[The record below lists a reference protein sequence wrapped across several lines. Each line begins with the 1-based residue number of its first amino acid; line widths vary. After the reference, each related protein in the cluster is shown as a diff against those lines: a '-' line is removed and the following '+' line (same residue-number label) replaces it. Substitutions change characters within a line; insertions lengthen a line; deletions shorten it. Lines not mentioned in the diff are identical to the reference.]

1 MTEPAGDLPEPE
13 HAFDAEV
20 LGDVRA
26 RGWHAVVASDGVRPA
41 RGPGRARVLRHPVCE
56 AGLAYTAGL
65 WRTWGHPEIALVGAW
80 PQARELLGAVV
91 AAVRAGAAFA
101 PGDTSDEVLARH
113 PVAFAAVS
121 ERSRDTLLTY
131 ATWLHGGAAF
141 GAVQLL
147 VPDAEGRA
155 PDDARYAGPAQPAL
169 DVHLRAPLF
178 GRGGPVL

>member
-1 MTEPAGDLPEPE
+1 MTGPAGDLPQPE

-20 LGDVRA
+20 LDDIRGQ
-26 RGWHAVVASDGVRPA
+26 GWHAVVATDGVRPA
-41 RGPGRARVLRHPVCE
+41 RGFGRPHVLRHPVLE
-56 AGLAYTAGL
+56 AGLAYTAGV
-65 WRTWGHPEIALVGAW
+65 WRTWGHPEIVLAGAW
-80 PQARELLGAVV
+80 PQARELLGAAV

-113 PVAFAAVS
+113 AVTFGAVS
-121 ERSRDTLLTY
+121 ERSRETLLTY
-131 ATWLHGGAAF
+131 AVWVHGGPAF

-147 VPDAEGRA
+147 VPDVEGR
-155 PDDARYAGPAQPAL
+155 PPGDVRYAGPAQPGL